1 MAGHRS
7 PWPQQPERQRA
18 MHVAFIQDLAI
29 VMLTAGVVTV
39 VFHLLRQP
47 VVLGYIVAGMLIGPH
62 TPPYSL
68 VSDEESIRTLAELGI
83 VFLLF
88 SLGLEFSL
96 RHLRRVGATALVSAI
111 AGIVT
116 MLSLGY
122 AIGRAFDW
130 SAMDALFLGAML
142 SISSTTITVKALE
155 DLKLKKQHFAQV
167 VFAILIVEDVLA
179 IAMIALLSSAAKT
192 GAVDSGEVLSTLGGL
207 TVFLVASLV
216 VGMLAVPRL
225 LDRIARF
232 NSNEMLLVAVLGL
245 LFGFC
250 LVVIQLGYS
259 VALGAFL
266 IGVIIAETAALRR
279 IERLI
284 EPLRD
289 MFSAI
294 FFVAIGLLLDPNV
307 LIDYAWPVAAITAAV
322 VLGKSL
328 SRSAGAFA
336 AGQDARASL
345 RIGMSLAQIGEF
357 SFIIATLGV
366 TLHATSGFLYPI
378 VVAVSAVTTLFT
390 PYLIRAAGPL
400 ERGIRGAMPSGFR
413 NILHMYTLWLQGL
426 RFEGDRAVIAAMVRK
441 ILLQAFVNLC
451 MVAAIFGV
459 GAYVGHRYHE
469 PIARWIP
476 YPPIANALIWGT
488 ALMLSLAFLVAAY
501 RKLKALAM
509 MLAEVG
515 VHAGRYTGR
524 VRRIVA
530 EVLPAAS
537 IGAMLLLVSAL
548 SSSILPPAELLVA
561 VLAMGALILALI
573 WRTLVKLHSRLQ
585 IALLETLQSEKD
597 GR

>member
-1 MAGHRS
+1 
-7 PWPQQPERQRA
+7 
-18 MHVAFIQDLAI
+18 MHVIEFIHDLAI
-29 VMLTAGVVTV
+29 IMLAAGVVTV

-47 VVLGYIVAGMLIGPH
+47 VVLGYIVAGVLIGPH
-62 TPPYSL
+62 TPPYTFVTS
-68 VSDEESIRTLAELGI
+68 EETIRTLAELGV

-96 RHLRRVGATALVSAI
+96 RHLRQVGATALVSAL

-122 AIGRAFDW
+122 AVGRAFGW
-130 SAMDALFLGAML
+130 NVMDALFLGAML
-142 SISSTTITVKALE
+142 SISSTTITIKALE

-192 GAVDSGEVLSTLGGL
+192 GAIDSGEVLRTLGTL
-207 TVFLVASLV
+207 MVFLVAALV
-216 VGMLAVPRL
+216 IGILAIPRL
-225 LDRIARF
+225 LDFVARF

-250 LVVIQLGYS
+250 LVVARLGYS
-259 VALGAFL
+259 VALGAFV
-266 IGVIIAETAALRR
+266 IGVIVAEARSLPR

-284 EPLRD
+284 APVRD

-294 FFVAIGLLLDPNV
+294 FFVAIGLQLDPAV
-307 LIDYAWPVAAITAAV
+307 LLAEPWMIAAATAAV
-322 VLGKSL
+322 VFGKTL
-328 SRSAGAFA
+328 ARTAGSFA
-336 AGQDARASL
+336 AGQDARNSL

-357 SFIIATLGV
+357 SFIIAALG
-366 TLHATSGFLYPI
+366 LSLKATNPFLYPLA
-378 VVAVSAVTTLFT
+378 VAVSAITTLFT
-390 PYLIRAAGPL
+390 PYLIRAADPL
-400 ERGIRGAMPSGFR
+400 EARIRARTPERLRTVM
-413 NILHMYTLWLQGL
+413 HMYTNWLQGL
-426 RFEGDRAVIAAMVRK
+426 RFVGDRAVIAAMVRR

-451 MVAAIFGV
+451 LVAAIFGAC
-459 GAYVGHRYHE
+459 AYAAARYRVT
-469 PIARWIP
+469 IAQWIP
-476 YPPIANALIWGT
+476 HPAVANALIWGA

-515 VHAGRYTGR
+515 VRAGRHTMR
-524 VRRIVA
+524 VQRIVA
-530 EVLPAAS
+530 EVLPAVS
-537 IGAMLLLVSAL
+537 IAAMLLLVSAL

-561 VLAMGALILALI
+561 VLAMGALILVLL

-585 IALLETLQSEKD
+585 IALLETLQSDKGDTKSQER
-597 GR
+597 GIGQS

>member
-1 MAGHRS
+1 
-7 PWPQQPERQRA
+7 
-18 MHVAFIQDLAI
+18 MHVIAFIHDLAI
-29 VMLTAGVVTV
+29 IMLTAGVVTV
-39 VFHLLRQP
+39 VFRLLRQP
-47 VVLGYIVAGMLIGPH
+47 VVLGYIVAGVLIGPH

-68 VSDEESIRTLAELGI
+68 VTDEETIRTLSELGI

-96 RHLRRVGATALVSAI
+96 RHLRQVGATALVSAI

-130 SAMDALFLGAML
+130 SVMDAVFLGAML
-142 SISSTTITVKALE
+142 SISSTTITIKALE

-179 IAMIALLSSAAKT
+179 IAMIALLSSVAKT
-192 GAVDSGEVLSTLGGL
+192 GTVESGDVLHTLGTL

-216 VGMLAVPRL
+216 IGILAVPRL

-250 LVVIQLGYS
+250 LVVVRMGYS
-259 VALGAFL
+259 VALGAFV
-266 IGVIIAETAALRR
+266 IGVIVAEAGSLRR

-284 EPLRD
+284 EPVRD

-294 FFVAIGLLLDPNV
+294 FFVAVGLQFDPHALLD
-307 LIDYAWPVAAITAAV
+307 YAKPIAV
-322 VLGKSL
+322 VTAVVVIAKIV
-328 SRSAGAFA
+328 SRCAGAFV
-336 AGQDARASL
+336 AGQSGRNAL
-345 RIGMSLAQIGEF
+345 RVGMSLAQIGEF
-357 SFIIATLGV
+357 SFIIATLGLTLNV
-366 TLHATSGFLYPI
+366 TSSFLYPI
-378 VVAVSAVTTLFT
+378 AVTVSAITTLFT
-390 PYLIRAAGPL
+390 PYLIRGADPL
-400 ERGIRGAMPSGFR
+400 ARGIRKVTPAGMRS
-413 NILHMYTLWLQGL
+413 ILHMYTAWLQGL
-426 RFEGDRAVIAAMVRK
+426 RFEGDRAIIAAMVRR

-451 MVAAIFGV
+451 LVAAIFGA
-459 GAYVGHRYHE
+459 GAYVGGRYRTE
-469 PIARWIP
+469 IAQWIP
-476 YPPIANALIWGT
+476 QPQVANALIWGG
-488 ALMLSLAFLVAAY
+488 ALVLSLAFLIAAY

-515 VHAGRYTGR
+515 VRAGRHTER
-524 VRRIVA
+524 VQRIVA
-530 EVLPAAS
+530 EVLPAVS
-537 IGAMLLLVSAL
+537 IGAMLVLVSAL
-548 SSSILPPAELLVA
+548 SSSILPPAELLIA
-561 VLAMGALILALI
+561 VLAMGALILALL

-597 GR
+597 PH